1 MIDLRGMDPPHFF
14 FAHLKNG
21 VIVKCGFS
29 SKELGESTKEGI
41 RESIRSPVARKLKED
56 LYTYFSGKKIG
67 LNYAVRLSVPE
78 FTARV
83 LFEVS
88 KIPYGETKT
97 YKEVAERLG
106 TKAYRAVGGVLA
118 RNPVPVII
126 PCHRVVGVGDL
137 GGYMGGKESGI
148 RIKKFL
154 LEIEGHRL

>member
-1 MIDLRGMDPPHFF
+1 M
-14 FAHLKNG
+14 
-21 VIVKCGFS
+21 
-29 SKELGESTKEGI
+29 
-41 RESIRSPVARKLKED
+41 
-56 LYTYFSGKKIG
+56 
-67 LNYAVRLSVPE
+67 
-78 FTARV
+78 
-83 LFEVS
+83 
-88 KIPYGETKT
+88 
-97 YKEVAERLG
+97 AERLG